1 MLFRVLPRGI
11 VLVFGG
17 FEVMTECDPS
27 MMRGLFMISRFV
39 MLGGL
44 AMMFGGLVI
53 VLRCLLVMLVNLV
66 LCHSDLPDF
75 PFQPASY
82 QTCAQLRT
90 NLLETMR
97 EDSIGK
103 LLVEVAEFERVPSGG
118 RGS

>member
-11 VLVFGG
+11 VPVLGG
-17 FEVMTECDPS
+17 FEVTTECDPS

-53 VLRCLLVMLVNLV
+53 VLRCLFVMLVNLV

-75 PFQPASY
+75 SISARFIPD
-82 QTCAQLRT
+82 
-90 NLLETMR
+90 MR
-97 EDSIGK
+97 STAHK
-103 LLVEVAEFERVPSGG
+103 S
-118 RGS
+118 S